1 MKKKFKVNNVMQNTI
16 KYKVFVLLTAT
27 VAFSAGCRKLYN
39 LPDEKQYLSTNADYV
54 QKSFQSGL
62 ILGRTNILGGG
73 NIFNSDNSTFPI
85 TFTITNPRF
94 GDGRDASDMLAV
106 KPTLVWTGEY
116 TGKETSL
123 AQIEA
128 KRHLENH
135 PMLETRGNGDI
146 VLWYTA
152 NKNNIKPAD
161 SIVYPQDQRFFDV
174 KITNSGGSRTIRNLS
189 ITPSIDQPYYPTADY
204 NIITGKPNTTTPGGH
219 TLVYNYPDALSGIRG
234 ETTNQ
239 FMTDPHNQN
248 TGLVYLYIRKFTD
261 KPGDPTNTA
270 AVGHR
275 LRIKVLDKDSV
286 AIDPTKWNTTKW
298 QDQIHGFK
306 KDGTPGGDVY
316 HDYVEY
322 NVAYPIPLAKIP
334 TKFTAGGV
342 ANLTGG
348 DMAQINLTY
357 SRVGYGAVTEV
368 GRITQNFQIWETGD
382 WEIVFHF
389 KTVNPKFEND

>member
-1 MKKKFKVNNVMQNTI
+1 MQNTI
-16 KYKVFVLLTAT
+16 KYRAFVLLAT
-27 VAFSAGCRKLYN
+27 VVAFSGGCRKLYN
-39 LPDEKQYLSTNADYV
+39 LPDEKSYLSTQADYTTKV
-54 QKSFQSGL
+54 FTP
-62 ILGRTNILGGG
+62 ILGRTTVYT
-73 NIFNSDNSTFPI
+73 NIFNPVSSTFPM
-85 TFTITNPRF
+85 TFTIKNPRF

-106 KPTLVWTGEY
+106 KPTLVWTQEY

-135 PMLETRGNGDI
+135 PMLELRGNGDV

-152 NKNNIKPAD
+152 NKNNIKPSD
-161 SIVYPQDQRFFDV
+161 SVVYPQDQRFFDV
-174 KITNSGGSRTIRNLS
+174 KITNSGGTRTIKNLT
-189 ITPSIDQPYYPTADY
+189 IYPSIDQPYYPVADY
-204 NIITGKPNTTTPGGH
+204 NTITGERNTTTPGGH
-219 TLVYNYPDALSGIRG
+219 IITYNYPDAIFGIRG

-239 FMTDPHNQN
+239 FMTDPRNQN
-248 TGLVYLYIRKFTD
+248 TGLVYLYIRKFVD
-261 KPGDPTNTA
+261 KPGDPTNDA
-270 AVGHR
+270 AKGHR
-275 LRIKVLDKDSV
+275 LRIKILNKDSV
-286 AIDPTKWNTTKW
+286 AIDPTKFNLTKW

-316 HDYVEY
+316 KEYVEY

-348 DMAQINLTY
+348 DIAQINLTY
-357 SRVGYGAVTEV
+357 SRKGFGNITEV
-368 GRITQNFQIWETGD
+368 GTITQNFRIFEQGD

>member
-1 MKKKFKVNNVMQNTI
+1 MQNTI
-16 KYKVFVLLTAT
+16 KYKVFVWLTAT

-39 LPDEKQYLSTNADYV
+39 LPDEKQYLSTNADYTI
-54 QKSFQSGL
+54 KSFDQRSV

-73 NIFNSDNSTFPI
+73 NIFNPDNSTFPI

-106 KPTLVWTGEY
+106 KPTLVWTKEY

-123 AQIEA
+123 AEIEA

-161 SIVYPQDQRFFDV
+161 SLVYPQDQRFFDV
-174 KITNSGGSRTIRNLS
+174 KITNTGGSRTIRNLS
-189 ITPSIDQPYYPTADY
+189 ITPGIDQPYNPNPDY
-204 NIITGKPNTTTPGGH
+204 NTITGKPNTTTPGGH
-219 TLVYNYPDALSGIRG
+219 TLVYSFPDQIFGIRG

-239 FMTDPHNQN
+239 YMTDPHNQN

-261 KPGDPTNTA
+261 QPGDTVNTA

-286 AIDPTKWNTTKW
+286 AIDPAKWNTTKW

-306 KDGTPGGDVY
+306 KDGTPGGDVT
-316 HDYVEY
+316 HKYVEY
-322 NVAYPIPLAKIP
+322 NVAYPIPLAVIP
-334 TKFTAGGV
+334 TKFTSGGV
-342 ANLTGG
+342 ANQGG
-348 DMAQINLTY
+348 GQYAQINLTY
-357 SRVGYGAVTEV
+357 TRLGYGAVTEV
-368 GRITQNFQIWETGD
+368 GRITQNFQIWEKGD